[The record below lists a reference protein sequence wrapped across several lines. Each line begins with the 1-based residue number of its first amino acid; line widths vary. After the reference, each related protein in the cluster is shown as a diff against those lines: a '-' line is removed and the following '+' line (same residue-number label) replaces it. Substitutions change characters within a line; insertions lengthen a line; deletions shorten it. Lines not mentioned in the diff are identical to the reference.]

1 MNRNIAEDDE
11 GVAETARLSVA
22 PRPWRGAI
30 TQKGAVTAAGAIAAT
45 LRDSIV
51 AMELLPRTPLRDAVL
66 CEQFGTSR
74 TPVREALIR
83 LGEEGLVDIVPQSG
97 TFVSRIP
104 VQAIPEAVLVR
115 QALEGVTVEAAARA
129 GQEGLARIDAAL
141 DAQRLRAA
149 RRDTRGFHEADE
161 AFHEAIASVAGHPN
175 IWRMLRQVKVQLDRA
190 RRLTLPAVGRMD
202 QVIGE
207 HLVIRDAIAAGDA
220 VAARA
225 AMTAHL
231 SVVLPDVSRLRE
243 AHPNFF
249 V

>member
-1 MNRNIAEDDE
+1 MDRTGSDGDE
-11 GVAETARLSVA
+11 GSGQAAGQSVA
-22 PRPWRGAI
+22 LRPWRSAVARER
-30 TQKGAVTAAGAIAAT
+30 AVTAAGAIAAT
-45 LRDSIV
+45 LRDAIV

-66 CEQFGTSR
+66 CERFGTSR

-104 VQAIPEAVLVR
+104 VEAIPEAVLVR

-129 GQEGLARIDAAL
+129 GREGLARIDAVL
-141 DAQRLRAA
+141 DTQRLRAS
-149 RRDTRGFHEADE
+149 RRDTRGFHDADE
-161 AFHEAIASVAGHPN
+161 AFHEAIALVAGHPN

-207 HLVIRDAIAAGDA
+207 HLVIRDAIAEGDPA
-220 VAARA
+220 AARA

-243 AHPNFF
+243 AYPTYF